1 MGIQVD
7 NLLEGGLQV
16 LLELVLNLLR
26 LHDPLLTKKAA
37 WNYNCCHFVG
47 FYATTEQDLYN
58 FSWGLK
64 SKVHSSHRLTS
75 GRLRKKGCIW
85 YIILHKKL

>member
-1 MGIQVD
+1 MGIEVD

-37 WNYNCCHFVG
+37 WYYNFCLFVG
-47 FYATTEQDLYN
+47 FYSPTEQEFYY

-64 SKVHSSHRLTS
+64 S
-75 GRLRKKGCIW
+75 
-85 YIILHKKL
+85 